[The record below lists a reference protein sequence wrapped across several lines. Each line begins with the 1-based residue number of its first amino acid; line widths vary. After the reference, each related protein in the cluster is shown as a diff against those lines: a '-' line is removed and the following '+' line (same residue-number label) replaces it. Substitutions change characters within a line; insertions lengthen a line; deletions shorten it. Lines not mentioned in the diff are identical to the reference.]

1 MQQQPVME
9 EGTAY
14 EPPTYDETFP
24 ELPGSCN
31 HTTISNPLPVNNS
44 MRVGSSTITTVF
56 HVPLEERKFDH
67 SDKFGEGES
76 MRTCQAIMK
85 ETNARIEISSSKSQT
100 LSFVLSG
107 KQSEVL
113 EARRRILATFQT
125 QASKQINIPKEHH
138 RWILGKQR
146 QRLNELEKNTAT
158 KINVPSVDVQ
168 SDTIT
173 ITGTKE
179 GIEKAEHE
187 IKVISDEQSR
197 KAFERIIVPKIYHP
211 FIRAFK
217 DNTIS
222 LNANASLRINIPP
235 ASVQNDEIT
244 IAGEKESV
252 VAAKKKIE
260 SIYRDVEER
269 YSSVSVEVPKSQHKY
284 VMGPRNTTITEILQL
299 TGVSV
304 EMPSPDSPTGTITL
318 RGPQEKLGQALDKVY
333 EKANSV
339 RTVTVEAPSWIHKYI
354 IGRKGINIKKI
365 TEELPKVNVD
375 FAENDNKIKI
385 EGPPEEVEKV
395 REQVEA
401 HAQDLVNKLTFVELK
416 VDPRYFKHII
426 GKNGSKVNR
435 LKEET
440 NVFINIYEKDGQN
453 IIRIEGNQAGV
464 SEAESKLMKTV
475 NKLENEKEKDVII
488 DHRHYASVIGKRG
501 FNIKEIREKF
511 NNVQITIPG
520 PNEKDDVV
528 KIRGPKLDVDRC
540 HKYLMKLAKEL
551 DENSYT
557 IEVPI
562 YKQFHKFIIGRGG
575 MNIRKI
581 REETQTKIELP
592 AEGSDDEVIVITG
605 KKDNVEMARDM
616 IKKIQSEMSNA
627 VEEEVVIPPKYYNF
641 LIGTGGKIIHSI
653 MEDCGGVTIKFPT
666 AESKSDKVIIR
677 GVKEDVEKAKQQLLE
692 QTNEKQLMSFSD
704 TVRAKAIYHRFI
716 IGRQGA
722 NIKKIRESTGARV
735 VFPTDKDEDQ
745 EIITIIGKKEAVEKA
760 KAELEST
767 IKEIGN
773 IVEDEITI
781 DPKHHKYF
789 VARRGGVL
797 ARIADECGGL
807 QISFPRAGVDSDR
820 VVLKGSR
827 ECIEA
832 AKQRMREIV
841 HELESK
847 ITIECIIPQ
856 IHHRTVMGAKGC
868 KVQMVTSEFDVQIK
882 FPEREQINHDG
893 QPPQEQQQEHQQ
905 VNGQENGETEVQN
918 HGPPACDI
926 IRITGQPENVEKAKK
941 ALLDLVPI
949 TVQVPVAF
957 DLHRL
962 IIGKSG
968 RDVRVLMSK
977 YDVHINMSPADQKRD
992 YIEICGAP
1000 ANIEEAKQA
1009 IFERVED
1016 LEAKRQERA
1025 LKSYE
1030 LKFEVS
1036 PEFHPKII
1044 GRGGVVIKKIR
1055 TDFDVQVDFPK
1066 KGDPEENIITIT
1078 GFEKNTHEAKEEI
1091 LKIVNGL
1098 TKEEIKI
1105 DSAVHSRLIGARGKN
1120 IRRIMEDYKVEIKF
1134 PRKTDSDPDLVVIIG
1149 SEENVAD
1156 AREHLLNLEY
1166 EYLQDLEDRERTK
1179 SIRGGKHESD
1189 RPLGSS
1195 ESDSGFVVKGGPWE
1209 QQQSQQLKSAP
1220 DTASVADFPT
1230 FVGHD
1235 SNQVSVATPE
1245 GPWGKR
1251 RDVLAN
1257 SLK

>member
-1 MQQQPVME
+1 MQQQLVME

-31 HTTISNPLPVNNS
+31 HTTISNQLPVNNS
-44 MRVGSSTITTVF
+44 MRVGSKTVTTVF
-56 HVPLEERKFDH
+56 HVPLEERKLDH

-107 KQSEVL
+107 VQSQVL

-125 QASKQINIPKEHH
+125 QASKQISIPKEHH

-168 SDTIT
+168 SDIIV

-197 KAFERIIVPKIYHP
+197 KAFERIVVPKIYHP

-217 DNTIS
+217 DNTIGM
-222 LNANASLRINIPP
+222 NANTSLRINIPP

-260 SIYRDVEER
+260 SIYRDVEQR

-304 EMPSPDSPTGTITL
+304 EMPSPDSSTGTITL

-339 RTVTVEAPSWIHKYI
+339 RTATVEAPSWIHKYI
-354 IGRKGINIKKI
+354 IGRKGSNIKKI
-365 TEELPKVNVD
+365 TEDLPKVNVD

-401 HAQDLVNKLTFVELK
+401 HAQDLINKLTFVELK

-440 NVFINIYEKDGQN
+440 NVFINIFEKDGQN

-464 SEAESKLMKTV
+464 TEAEAKLMKTV

-488 DHRHYASVIGKRG
+488 DHRHYASVIGKKG

-551 DENSYT
+551 DENSYS

-592 AEGSDDEVIVITG
+592 SEGSADEVIVITG
-605 KKDNVEMARDM
+605 KKENVEMARDM
-616 IKKIQSEMSNA
+616 IKKIQNEMSNV
-627 VEEEVVIPPKYYNF
+627 VEEEVIIPPKYYNF

-704 TVRAKAIYHRFI
+704 TVRAKTIYHRFI

-735 VFPTDKDEDQ
+735 VFPTDKDEDP

-820 VVLKGSR
+820 VILKGSK

-832 AKQRMREIV
+832 AQQRMREIV

-856 IHHRTVMGAKGC
+856 VHHRTVMGSKGS
-868 KVQMVTSEFDVQIK
+868 KVQMVTSEYDVQIK
-882 FPEREQINHDG
+882 FPEREQINHDE
-893 QPPQEQQQEHQQ
+893 QSLQEPQHEQQI
-905 VNGQENGETEVQN
+905 NGDKNEETEMN
-918 HGPPACDI
+918 HNPPPCDI

-949 TVQVPVAF
+949 TVQVDVPF

-1009 IFERVED
+1009 ILERVED

-1036 PEFHPKII
+1036 PEFHPKLI

-1105 DSAVHSRLIGARGKN
+1105 DSAVHSRFIGARGKN

-1149 SEENVAD
+1149 SEENVTD

-1189 RPLGSS
+1189 RPLGSN

-1209 QQQSQQLKSAP
+1209 QQQLSQQPRNAP